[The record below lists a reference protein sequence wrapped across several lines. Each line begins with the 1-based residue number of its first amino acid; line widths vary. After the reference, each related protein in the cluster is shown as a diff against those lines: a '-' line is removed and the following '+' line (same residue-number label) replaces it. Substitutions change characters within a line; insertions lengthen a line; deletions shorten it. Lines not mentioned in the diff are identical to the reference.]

1 MADDSDL
8 DFVESDGKEPG
19 DILLVEDNR
28 GDAILITKRISR
40 KFPGREVMHV
50 KNFRGAADALDNY
63 EFNIIFLD
71 LNLPDDFG
79 IETVRDVRQIAKGVY
94 LVAITGLAGE
104 LTIREA
110 KKAGADEVH
119 VKAYLDDDALDK
131 IMKKAS
137 EPGR

>member
-1 MADDSDL
+1 MADENDL
-8 DFVESDGKEPG
+8 ELVEGDGKEPA

-28 GDAILITKRISR
+28 GDAVLITKRITR

-50 KNFRGAADALDNY
+50 KNFRGAADALAEY

-79 IETVRDVRQIAKGVY
+79 IETVRDLRQIAKDVY

-110 KKAGADEVH
+110 KKAGADEVF

-131 IMKKAS
+131 IMRS
-137 EPGR
+137 STQPR

>member
-1 MADDSDL
+1 MDDENEL
-8 DFVESDGKEPG
+8 ELVESDGKEPA

-28 GDAILITKRISR
+28 GDAVLIMKRIAR

-50 KNFRGAADALDNY
+50 KNFRGAADAIENY

-79 IETVRDVRQIAKGVY
+79 IETVRDVRQIAKDVY

-104 LTIREA
+104 LTKREA
-110 KKAGADEVH
+110 KKAGADEVF
-119 VKAYLDDDALDK
+119 VKAYLDDDALDN
-131 IMKKAS
+131 IMRSANA
-137 EPGR
+137 PR

>member
-1 MADDSDL
+1 MSDDNEL
-8 DFVESDGKEPG
+8 ELVEGDGKEPG

-28 GDAILITKRISR
+28 GDAVLIMKRISR

-50 KNFRGAADALDNY
+50 KNFRSAAEAIQTYD
-63 EFNIIFLD
+63 FSIIFLD

-94 LVAITGLAGE
+94 IVAITGLAGE

-119 VKAYLDDDALDK
+119 VKAYLDDDALEK
-131 IMKKAS
+131 IMSAANQ
-137 EPGR
+137 PR